1 MSCLHF
7 KTQSLLSPNW
17 VHLLVGVELKT
28 QSSQKAG
35 EGRILLFAASK
46 ENTEDISQSSASL
59 NSKIGVLS

>member
-17 VHLLVGVELKT
+17 VHLLVGVEQKT